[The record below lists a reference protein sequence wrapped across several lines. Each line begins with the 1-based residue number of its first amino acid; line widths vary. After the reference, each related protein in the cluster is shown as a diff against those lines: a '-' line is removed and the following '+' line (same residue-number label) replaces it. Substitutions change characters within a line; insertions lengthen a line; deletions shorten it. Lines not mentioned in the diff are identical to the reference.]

1 MAQQWFRWLIVV
13 MWCIM
18 IFNFTASP
26 TSTSANTGK
35 IITQETN
42 LPKNEVKQINI
53 VVRKNAH
60 VLVFGILALL
70 LWWSN
75 NKKRHSFII
84 AWFLTTAYAATDEF
98 HQLYVPNRTAS
109 VDDVVL
115 DSFGAFITL
124 LLVYCLKQKY
134 LKKGNDNR

>member
-18 IFNFTASP
+18 IFSLTASSTA
-26 TSTSANTGK
+26 TSTNTGK
-35 IITQETN
+35 IITRETN

-75 NKKRHSFII
+75 NKNSHSFII
-84 AWFLTTAYAATDEF
+84 AWLLTTAYAATDEF

-109 VDDVVL
+109 VEDVIL
-115 DSFGAFITL
+115 DSFGAFIAL
-124 LLVYCLKQKY
+124 LLVCLTREYIMKW
-134 LKKGNDNR
+134 NDNR